1 MSSNGI
7 QSVISDSNVV
17 TNHPTMGEPFG
28 KALIELAKENDKIVG
43 LSADLAKYTDI
54 HVLRDE
60 FPDRFYNVG
69 MSEQLMMCAASGLA
83 KEGFIP
89 FALLI
94 PLLSPED
101 AMTLSLRPSA
111 STTPM

>member
-54 HVLRDE
+54 HVFRDE

-69 MSEQLMMCAASGLA
+69 MSEQLMMCAGQRPGQGGLH
-83 KEGFIP
+83 
-89 FALLI
+89 
-94 PLLSPED
+94 PLRHYLFHFYRQK
-101 AMTLSLRPSA
+101 ML
-111 STTPM
+111 

>member
-54 HVLRDE
+54 HVFRDE

-89 FALLI
+89 FA
-94 PLLSPED
+94 
-101 AMTLSLRPSA
+101 TTY
-111 STTPM
+111 STFIARRCYDFISQANAYV

>member
-43 LSADLAKYTDI
+43 LSAATNFRI
-54 HVLRDE
+54 
-60 FPDRFYNVG
+60 
-69 MSEQLMMCAASGLA
+69 
-83 KEGFIP
+83 GF
-89 FALLI
+89 
-94 PLLSPED
+94 
-101 AMTLSLRPSA
+101 TTWVCPS
-111 STTPM
+111 S

>member
-43 LSADLAKYTDI
+43 LSADLAKY
-54 HVLRDE
+54 VPR
-60 FPDRFYNVG
+60 PCRFY
-69 MSEQLMMCAASGLA
+69 LHRIASCQ
-83 KEGFIP
+83 
-89 FALLI
+89 
-94 PLLSPED
+94 
-101 AMTLSLRPSA
+101 
-111 STTPM
+111 